1 MLNLG
6 RPTAGPYTP
15 RVVQPLM
22 HLQQHT
28 HTPHSTLALHGCM
41 CTPPPIQ
48 KQAMSICVCP
58 LASSRQA
65 GYPLPLPAAFDKAY
79 GSYPSCYPCTHTQQ
93 YSKHTRTHQC
103 LPMHLLLGRGSSSF
117 VPGSTVVLSLI
128 LYSSYPLFFPS
139 FKLWFSLHLLPT
151 AIYGSPIGS

>member
-6 RPTAGPYTP
+6 RPTAGPYTS

-79 GSYPSCYPCTHTQQ
+79 GAIHLATTA
-93 YSKHTRTHQC
+93 RTHNSTASTHARTNVSPC
-103 LPMHLLLGRGSSSF
+103 ISFWAGAALALFLDRRLSYLLFFTHPTLSFFHL
-117 VPGSTVVLSLI
+117 
-128 LYSSYPLFFPS
+128 SSYGSPS
-139 FKLWFSLHLLPT
+139 ICYQRP
-151 AIYGSPIGS
+151 YGSPIIGS